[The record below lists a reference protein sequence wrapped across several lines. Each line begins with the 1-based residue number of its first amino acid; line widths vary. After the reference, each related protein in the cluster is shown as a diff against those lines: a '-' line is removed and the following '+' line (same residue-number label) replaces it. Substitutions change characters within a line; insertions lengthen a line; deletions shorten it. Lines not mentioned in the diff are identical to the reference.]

1 MIWQMFANGA
11 YPEVSEKT
19 ATKADLNW
27 CEVDVTV
34 GCGRASTATSVF
46 ATRKGLSAPMPHA
59 RFYRRGTT
67 SFLPRL
73 FAVSPGV
80 QQFTSAPL
88 LETEAVMAALCPH
101 ASGIGG
107 LKLASRRRL
116 HATHNSP
123 SLFPGADIPG
133 SRWGTLGGVR
143 FLGKLRPISVRFDG
157 HQWPEPTPRLYVAPS
172 ACPIL
177 SPVGLAWLQTRKL
190 FK

>member
-1 MIWQMFANGA
+1 VLCYQQSCLLSLRPQIVMIWHMFANGA

-67 SFLPRL
+67 SFLPRI

-80 QQFTSAPL
+80 QQFTSAPV
-88 LETEAVMAALCPH
+88 LETEAVLAALCPH

-116 HATHNSP
+116 HATH
-123 SLFPGADIPG
+123 FG
-133 SRWGTLGGVR
+133 
-143 FLGKLRPISVRFDG
+143 
-157 HQWPEPTPRLYVAPS
+157 PS
-172 ACPIL
+172 ARMLQCLRTVQQRAFASARDVTSDPSTGATGILPIIKMR
-177 SPVGLAWLQTRKL
+177 PVCASIRCASR
-190 FK
+190 